1 MTKEFEI
8 TDGKTTTVVGY
19 KTIEG
24 GILLR
29 GFRLTDEKQE
39 AEIRATEPDLLPS
52 DEDEIEVET
61 KVDAATVTEPKAPTE
76 PETSN
81 VPVKEPAKD
90 VNEIVADTPAPAPTP
105 DFEYALTL
113 NETELDKYASTF
125 GCKLDGRKALDTL
138 RGEFAEFCGI
148 TWEKPEQVESNGDLP
163 KDLLCPH
170 CGTKARTEKSYNNNH
185 GDKCFKA
192 LDVK

>member
-1 MTKEFEI
+1 MTKEFKI
-8 TDGKTTTVVGY
+8 TDGKTTSVVGY

-24 GILLR
+24 GILRR

-61 KVDAATVTEPKAPTE
+61 KVEVETVTEP
-76 PETSN
+76 ETFN
-81 VPVKEPAKD
+81 VPAKEPAKD
-90 VNEIVADTPAPAPTP
+90 VNEIVADKPAPAPKP
-105 DFEYALTL
+105 DFEHALTL
-113 NETELDKYASTF
+113 NEAELDKYASTF

-138 RGEFAEFCGI
+138 REEFAEFCGI

-192 LDVK
+192 LNVK